1 MRRIL
6 FIQPYRYG
14 DILQAQPVVRSVKR
28 KFPDAQVWFVADD
41 SFCEILKNSENDK
54 VLVYP
59 RAAVIRAVKARND
72 IENGIDYCGSFLDE
86 LMSVEFDAVIN
97 FNYSDTPSFIAWL
110 AASGKKFGRILDE
123 NGAIHIN
130 GFWSRY
136 LLFFTAARRYNRL
149 NLVEMFYRI
158 TEEALGLEAG
168 ELYREKLFYK
178 PSENSAVR
186 VEKWMQA
193 HSLGKKPMIGL
204 QVGASKKS
212 KMKLNP
218 KFPELCFMLSEAGY
232 DCVLFGGPGEKKEAE
247 KIIGE
252 CKTKVFSSAG
262 EFDMEDNFSML
273 KKLELFITSDTLNMH
288 LAGAA
293 GTKTLVVD
301 YGDIFPWE
309 TTAHA
314 PGVYVAFN
322 TVSCWPCDDA
332 DVCTNMKCVSEISAD
347 ALYCAA
353 LAAISGGGKM
363 EIKHDLELMRSELNL
378 KEGFSLKLVSGK
390 MDAKTL
396 ADEIFRDIYLSYWEN
411 IFNAGKNRR
420 YSDNDAVAAIWE
432 KFGKEVRINPERER
446 EMAVIFKKRL
456 TAYAALN
463 TLVSDALIYIKKIED
478 GGIDKN
484 AKKEAKET
492 LEKILQKILDFDRET
507 AMLKAYFSVEENEGD
522 KSLASKAENLGKLKY
537 ALSSFVYAVA
547 YIMQKMYEDTFVGG
561 EELIAL

>member
-1 MRRIL
+1 
-6 FIQPYRYG
+6 
-14 DILQAQPVVRSVKR
+14 
-28 KFPDAQVWFVADD
+28 
-41 SFCEILKNSENDK
+41 
-54 VLVYP
+54 
-59 RAAVIRAVKARND
+59 
-72 IENGIDYCGSFLDE
+72 
-86 LMSVEFDAVIN
+86 
-97 FNYSDTPSFIAWL
+97 
-110 AASGKKFGRILDE
+110 
-123 NGAIHIN
+123 
-130 GFWSRY
+130 
-136 LLFFTAARRYNRL
+136 
-149 NLVEMFYRI
+149 
-158 TEEALGLEAG
+158 
-168 ELYREKLFYK
+168 
-178 PSENSAVR
+178 
-186 VEKWMQA
+186 
-193 HSLGKKPMIGL
+193 
-204 QVGASKKS
+204 
-212 KMKLNP
+212 
-218 KFPELCFMLSEAGY
+218 
-232 DCVLFGGPGEKKEAE
+232 
-247 KIIGE
+247 
-252 CKTKVFSSAG
+252 
-262 EFDMEDNFSML
+262 
-273 KKLELFITSDTLNMH
+273 
-288 LAGAA
+288 
-293 GTKTLVVD
+293 
-301 YGDIFPWE
+301 
-309 TTAHA
+309 
-314 PGVYVAFN
+314 
-322 TVSCWPCDDA
+322 
-332 DVCTNMKCVSEISAD
+332 
-347 ALYCAA
+347 
-353 LAAISGGGKM
+353 M